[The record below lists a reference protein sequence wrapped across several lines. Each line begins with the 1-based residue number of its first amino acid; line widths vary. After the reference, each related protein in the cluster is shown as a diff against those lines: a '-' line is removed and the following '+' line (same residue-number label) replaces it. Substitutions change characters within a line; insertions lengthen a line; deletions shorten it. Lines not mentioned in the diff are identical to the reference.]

1 MQTDRPSCIPPSTI
15 FLTLERGALQKEQ
28 QGSVIFPA
36 PVVGHVPS
44 RESQKT
50 HNPAE
55 GAKDEGE
62 RYGGVHGS
70 LGSSQ

>member
-1 MQTDRPSCIPPSTI
+1 MQTERPSSIPPSTI

-28 QGSVIFPA
+28 QGSVIFP
-36 PVVGHVPS
+36 VVGRVPS
-44 RESQKT
+44 RESQKA

-62 RYGGVHGS
+62 RYGGVHGN
-70 LGSSQ
+70 LGSQ